1 MERTVKH
8 PGSCPS
14 KPLPLGRL
22 VITQGVNTKLME
34 NIRSLSNDEM
44 VQFAAVQMF
53 IKRYLSRHST
63 GDWGD
68 LDEHDTQANAMALEE
83 GTRVMSVYND
93 VEYIEGHPTKDR
105 IYIITEYDRSATT
118 ILFPS
123 EY

>member
-22 VITQGVNTKLME
+22 VITQGVSTKLME
-34 NIRSLSNDEM
+34 NIRSLSSDEM

-105 IYIITEYDRSATT
+105 IYIITEHDRSATT
-118 ILFPS
+118 ILFPR